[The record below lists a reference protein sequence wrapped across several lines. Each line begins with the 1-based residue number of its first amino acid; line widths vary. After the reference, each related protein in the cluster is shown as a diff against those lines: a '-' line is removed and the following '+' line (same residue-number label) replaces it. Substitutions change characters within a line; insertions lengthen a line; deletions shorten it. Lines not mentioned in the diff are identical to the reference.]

1 MRLGRLFD
9 IPVSLHPLF
18 VAGGA
23 ILLTWEL
30 LTQGPLVAATT
41 GLLGLAVFGSV
52 LLHELGHA
60 LAAKGF
66 GIRTRSIV
74 LHPLGGLASLDRGPE
89 TPTEELVVALAGPAV
104 NAVVAGGAAALWG
117 AGVEPAAWLLAIN
130 VGMGLFNLLPA
141 FPMDGGRVLRAA
153 LATRMSR
160 TDATAAAVRVAR
172 GFGWLFVATAL
183 VGQWNLA
190 LVGGFLLLFGTLET
204 TWRETKAVQRVP
216 PPRPPAFAHPTA

>member
-1 MRLGRLFD
+1 MRLGRLFG

-18 VAGGA
+18 VAGVA
-23 ILLTWEL
+23 VLLTWEF
-30 LTQGPLVAATT
+30 LTQGPVVAATT

-104 NAVVAGGAAALWG
+104 NAVVAAGAAALWRAG
-117 AGVEPAAWLLAIN
+117 AEPAAWLLAIN

-160 TDATAAAVRVAR
+160 TDATAVAVRVAR

-183 VGQWNLA
+183 VGQWTLA

-204 TWRETKAVQRVP
+204 IRLETKAGQRVP
-216 PPRPPAFAHPTA
+216 PPRRRAFAHPTA